1 MLTGKQ
7 LGAAIAE
14 AIQKKR
20 VKKADVARHFNVS
33 PPSVQGWCDT
43 GRIGKE
49 RLPELWDYFSD
60 VVGPAHWG
68 LRQDDADAAHAQP
81 KPSNFLRRLSE
92 FQKEYETLPAS
103 ERELVDE
110 ALKQQAE
117 LRRLLKGG
125 DERA

>member
-1 MLTGKQ
+1 MNLGGRISQRLDELGWKQVDLVDRVPGLDAATLSALIKRDSRRSNWATQIAAALNVSVEYLLTGEHPS
-7 LGAAIAE
+7 GA
-14 AIQKKR
+14 
-20 VKKADVARHFNVS
+20 S
-33 PPSVQGWCDT
+33 TT
-43 GRIGKE
+43 GR
-49 RLPELWDYFSD
+49 PT
-60 VVGPAHWG
+60 VG
-68 LRQDDADAAHAQP
+68 

>member
-14 AIQKKR
+14 AILKKG

-49 RLPELWDYFSD
+49 RLPELWTYFSD
-60 VVGPAHWG
+60 VVGPSHWG
-68 LRQDDADAAHAQP
+68 LRQDEADAAPTQS
-81 KPSNFLRRLSE
+81 KPSNFLRRLSDVY
-92 FQKEYETLPAS
+92 KEYENLPAN
-103 ERELVDE
+103 EKELVDE

-125 DERA
+125 DDQA